1 MPPKFILSKAPPPW
15 QTLSCAS
22 KRLQE
27 THTGPLKLPGT
38 KPRQE
43 TLTTLYES
51 PGVTWGHMSDCGLIV
66 GHSSLTGWIALSS
79 ICHDETP
86 THHSLHTRCPPS
98 VEFNGGV
105 EPVSL

>member
-1 MPPKFILSKAPPPW
+1 MLALRANSVQGFRGKALRDSHRPF
-15 QTLSCAS
+15 
-22 KRLQE
+22 KI
-27 THTGPLKLPGT
+27 PGT

-66 GHSSLTGWIALSS
+66 GHSSVTRGIALSS
-79 ICHDETP
+79 ICHDETT
-86 THHSLHTRCPPS
+86 THHPLHTRPPS

-105 EPVSL
+105 ESASL